1 VENLDTEKKMA
12 LRRSLEKYGP
22 PEAMSRVKTT
32 RWLVS
37 EAGLAV
43 FQSRTHEVDR

>member
-22 PEAMSRVKTT
+22 PEAMSRVKTI
-32 RWLVS
+32 RSVVS
-37 EAGLAV
+37 GFDLAL
-43 FQSRTHEVDR
+43 